1 HAAFMPDAD
10 WAVSRHRP
18 TLSRSVQSPRFRHRF
33 KLFTTRHQRFTRVRL
48 FESHLPGL
56 SPTFPATLTTR
67 ALYPRSL
74 WWFETCSC
82 KPASR
87 GRPSSSVK
95 HRKHRSADARVL
107 GTHCTARTITPNK
120 TPRHVPASGNQGFGQ
135 TGTGFPPV

>member
-1 HAAFMPDAD
+1 MSSQSIPFRLDFSLRIGTTGSQVPYRSLNQSHAAFMPAAD

-33 KLFTTRHQRFTRVRL
+33 KFFTTRHQRFTRVRL

-74 WWFETCSC
+74 WWLL
-82 KPASR
+82 SR
-87 GRPSSSVK
+87 SEEHTS
-95 HRKHRSADARVL
+95 
-107 GTHCTARTITPNK
+107 
-120 TPRHVPASGNQGFGQ
+120 
-135 TGTGFPPV
+135 